1 MRIALVSYINTRPFM
16 DGLTHFFS
24 SEECSLE
31 LLPPSAC
38 AQNLMEKHSDM
49 ALIPV
54 GSLPDFRDIMLLP
67 DYCIGADGPVNS
79 VFIFS
84 RKPIEEINQVI
95 LDRHS
100 RSSNGLAKILLRH
113 YWKKNPGYYFPD
125 KKHFDEITGDIAGV
139 VIGDKAMKLKG
150 HFEYVYDLSEYWK
163 KMTGLP
169 FAFAV
174 WAYYKDAFTSEQI
187 VRISRALAFGVA
199 QSNNSALKWAEHYG
213 FTPENALIYLT
224 KDIHY
229 HLTQERKEAL
239 ALYLSL
245 LAEET
250 GLSNEE

>member
-1 MRIALVSYINTRPFM
+1 MKIALVSYINTRPFM
-16 DGLTHFFS
+16 DGLTRFFS
-24 SEECSLE
+24 DEECSLQ
-31 LLPPSAC
+31 LLAPSAC
-38 AQNLMEKHSDM
+38 AKSLKERAVDM

-54 GSLPDFRDIMLLP
+54 GSLPDFSNILLLP
-67 DYCIGADGPVNS
+67 DFCIGADGPVNS

-84 RKPIEEINQVI
+84 RKPIEEVNHVI

-113 YWKKNPGYYFPD
+113 FWKKTPEYSFPEE
-125 KKHFDEITGDIAGV
+125 KHFDKIENDTAGV

-174 WAYYKDAFTSEQI
+174 WAYYEDAFTPEQI
-187 VRISRALAFGVA
+187 RRISKALAYGID

-213 FTPENALIYLT
+213 FTPESALLYLT
-224 KDIHY
+224 KDIQY
-229 HLTQERKEAL
+229 HFTKERNEAL
-239 ALYLSL
+239 ELYLSL
-245 LAEET
+245 LAMET
-250 GLSNEE
+250 GLQAV